1 MENINQSISVFQ
13 NYFNAFQQGN
23 MDDVLNAFHKDCLIV
38 SVRDKERS
46 REQLHGTYRTKEQA
60 KQFLQKIVNHS
71 DPKDFVVEKVM
82 GDGNIVFAN
91 GWCTHKVKA
100 TGKMFISDWVQRCI
114 IENNKI
120 KEYRFYEDSAAFVK
134 ASMT

>member
-1 MENINQSISVFQ
+1 MENINQSIAVVQ

-23 MDDVLNAFHKDCLIV
+23 MDHVLNAFHKDCVIV
-38 SVRDKERS
+38 SVRDEERS

-60 KQFLQKIVNHS
+60 KLFLQNIVNHF
-71 DPKDFVVEKVM
+71 DPKDFVVEKVI

-91 GWCTHKVKA
+91 GWFTHKVKA

-114 IENNKI
+114 IEDDKI
-120 KEYRFYEDSAAFVK
+120 IEYRFYEDSAAFVE
-134 ASMT
+134 ASKI